1 MKADHATMDDR
12 GYIHWDGN
20 TYVLLSGYDENLN
33 LEYVDTDV
41 YVTESDVPVLLSRSF
56 GVNYSVHA
64 DGRLL
69 YSSMYDRLT
78 DSYEEKVYCRS
89 DLVKWANAALHTGAT
104 YTGYFLSYWDDYAWE
119 SKEYTLTEQQRQAV
133 DTVLST
139 ATPFAIYGGYD
150 QTDTA
155 VQLWARSDYDLFR
168 ERIGYLDRSY
178 GRYWIVVDNYNEA
191 YGWDTD
197 CYDVP
202 EELTPIF
209 DEIYKVKEE
218 ATDPNR
224 TFEDEGDY
232 DYDYDYYYGDE
243 FA

>member
-1 MKADHATMDDR
+1 MKAAHATMDDR
-12 GYIHWDGN
+12 GYIHWNGN
-20 TYVLLSGYDENLN
+20 TYVKLNGYDENLN
-33 LEYVDTDV
+33 LESTYTDV
-41 YVTESDVPVLLSRSF
+41 YVTEPDVPVLLSQAE
-56 GVNYSVHA
+56 GVAYGVYA

-69 YSSMYDRLT
+69 YCSMYDRLT
-78 DSYEEKVYCRS
+78 DSYVEKVYCRS
-89 DLVKWANAALHTGAT
+89 DLVKWANAALRSGAT

-139 ATPFAIYGGYD
+139 VTPFGIYGGYD

-178 GRYWIVVDNYNEA
+178 GRYCIVVDNYNEA

-202 EELTPIF
+202 ENLTTIF
-209 DEIYKVKEE
+209 DEIYKVKDE
-218 ATDPNR
+218 ATDPDR
-224 TFEDEGDY
+224 TYEGDVDY
-232 DYDYDYYYGDE
+232 DYDYTNDYI
-243 FA
+243 